1 MRALFFIGSTLR
13 KETTLLAASIDH
25 GPHAKLEN
33 APSQSRTGICP
44 LHFFGSQC
52 HVEPPRLH
60 PGTQGQKQRDL
71 PLLALLLHR
80 LQPYRFFFRNH
91 PEHPWLEY
99 VRHRHRRHRPLGP
112 GSLHDCH
119 PSSPC
124 LGHLGIFP
132 DTRLNRRH
140 FQPIRPE
147 KSPAT
152 DPGNRL
158 VFPLDSLPAQDSP
171 TARYR

>member
-1 MRALFFIGSTLR
+1 M
-13 KETTLLAASIDH
+13 AASIDH

-132 DTRLNRRH
+132 ETRLNHRH

-147 KSPAT
+147 KSPQPIPETGLFSPSTACRHRIPQRLGT
-152 DPGNRL
+152 GN
-158 VFPLDSLPAQDSP
+158 PMHSLRIPPRGKTGQG
-171 TARYR
+171 